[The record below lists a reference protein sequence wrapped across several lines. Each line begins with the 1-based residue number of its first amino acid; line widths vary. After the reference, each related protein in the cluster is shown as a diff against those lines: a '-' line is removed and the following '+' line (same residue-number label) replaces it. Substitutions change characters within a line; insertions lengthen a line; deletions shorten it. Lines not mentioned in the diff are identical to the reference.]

1 MFTTKSHQ
9 KHMKMLDDWAKQHIH
24 PLLLKRSKNVVY
36 ESSPIKET
44 NTKVSQGFEQ
54 SCSSEEKL
62 AYNDVML
69 SSHKATDDVFEK
81 NDDNVACSNAEEYD
95 NPLEGSFMNEVDE
108 IDEGVI
114 SILNDEENYN
124 QQSYNN
130 GENTVY
136 NEEEEILDNAP
147 QIGDKIDI
155 QQLMFEMKNTEV
167 DDSNWKAKRKAKN
180 QAKAH
185 EKIKSKVFK
194 FAGQQEES
202 KPSDTFD
209 LYQKENAEEEMKMF
223 FGDKSDLITNLEAN
237 IQLNFEEMLQVHQP
251 DEWPVVPLNFKL

>member
-1 MFTTKSHQ
+1 
-9 KHMKMLDDWAKQHIH
+9 MKMLDDWAKQHIH

-44 NTKVSQGFEQ
+44 TKKLSKGIEQ
-54 SCSSEEKL
+54 SFSSEEKL
-62 AYNDVML
+62 VYNDVML
-69 SSHKATDDVFEK
+69 SSHKVTDDIFEK
-81 NDDNVACSNAEEYD
+81 NDDNVAYDYAEEHD
-95 NPLEGSFMNEVDE
+95 NPLTLGGSLMNEVDE

-136 NEEEEILDNAP
+136 NEEEEVLDCAP
-147 QIGDKIDI
+147 QVGDKIDI
-155 QQLMFEMKNTEV
+155 QQLMLEMKNTKV

-180 QAKAH
+180 QAKAD
-185 EKIKSKVFK
+185 EVMRSKVFK

-209 LYQKENAEEEMKMF
+209 FYQKENAEEEMKMF
-223 FGDKSDLITNLEAN
+223 FGDKSGRITNLEAN
-237 IQLNFEEMLQVHQP
+237 IQLNFEEMLQAHQP